1 MTKQE
6 ITTKQQLE
14 QVVQEL
20 RGLNIMREELENEVK
35 ALENSIIAYMT
46 EHGLD
51 TEMTA
56 DSKITYKS
64 QTRETVNKDE
74 VKKLLSEE
82 DYQKVSK
89 VSVYN
94 VLRIK

>member
-6 ITTKQQLE
+6 ITTKQELE
-14 QVVQEL
+14 QIVQEL
-20 RGLNIMREELENEVK
+20 RGLKIMCEELDNEVK

-46 EHGLD
+46 EHELD
-51 TEMTA
+51 TEMTS
-56 DSKITYKS
+56 DSKITYKP

-74 VKKLLSEE
+74 VKKLLSKE
-82 DYQKVSK
+82 DYQRVSK
-89 VSVYN
+89 VSVFN

>member
-6 ITTKQQLE
+6 IATKQELE

-20 RGLNIMREELENEVK
+20 RGLKIMREELDNEVK

-46 EHGLD
+46 EHELD
-51 TEMTA
+51 TEMTS
-56 DSKITYKS
+56 DSKITYKP

-74 VKKLLSEE
+74 VKKLLSEA
-82 DYQKVSK
+82 DYQRVSK

>member
-6 ITTKQQLE
+6 IKTKQELE
-14 QVVQEL
+14 QIVQEL
-20 RGLNIMREELENEVK
+20 RGLKIMREELDNEVK
-35 ALENSIIAYMT
+35 ALENIIIAYMT
-46 EHGLD
+46 EHELD
-51 TEMTA
+51 TEMTS
-56 DSKITYKS
+56 DSKITYKP

-82 DYQKVSK
+82 DYQRVSK

>member
-6 ITTKQQLE
+6 IKTKQELE
-14 QVVQEL
+14 QIVQEL
-20 RGLNIMREELENEVK
+20 RGLKIMREELDNEVK

-46 EHGLD
+46 EHELD
-51 TEMTA
+51 TEITT
-56 DSKITYKS
+56 DSKITYKP

-82 DYQKVSK
+82 DYQRVSK

>member
-6 ITTKQQLE
+6 IKTKQELE
-14 QVVQEL
+14 QIVQEL
-20 RGLNIMREELENEVK
+20 RGLKIMREELDNEVK

-46 EHGLD
+46 EHELD
-51 TEMTA
+51 TEMTT
-56 DSKITYKS
+56 DSKITYKP

-74 VKKLLSEE
+74 VKKLLSKE

>member
-6 ITTKQQLE
+6 IKTKQELE
-14 QVVQEL
+14 QIVQEL
-20 RGLNIMREELENEVK
+20 RGLKIMRKELDNEVK

-46 EHGLD
+46 EHELD
-51 TEMTA
+51 TEMTS
-56 DSKITYKS
+56 DSKITYKP

-74 VKKLLSEE
+74 VKKLLSEA
-82 DYQKVSK
+82 DYQRVSK